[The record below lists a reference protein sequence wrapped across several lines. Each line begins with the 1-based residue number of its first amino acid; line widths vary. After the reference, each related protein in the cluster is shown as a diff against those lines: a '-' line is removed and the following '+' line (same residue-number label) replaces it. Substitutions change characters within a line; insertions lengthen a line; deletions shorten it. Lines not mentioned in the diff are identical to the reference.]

1 MSIAKYTQHHSKYFA
16 NILTLTNSSRGVE
29 RLSQGIFNA
38 KVDLN
43 PHQVEAALFA
53 FKSPMSEGVILADEV
68 GLGKTIE
75 AGLILTQYWCEHKRR
90 IIIIAPASLR
100 KQWSVELQEKFFLDS
115 VILDAGNYKQ
125 FKKNGIDEPFNQED
139 KIVITSYNFA
149 AKMQEEILMGRFDL
163 AVIDEAHKLRN
174 VYKPNSKISHAIKS
188 ALSGTKKI
196 LLTATP
202 LQNSLLELY
211 GLVSIL
217 DDRVFGDKRSF
228 SEQFISGNIT
238 NAQFRDLKSRISP
251 FCHRTLRKDVVEYV
265 PYTNRI
271 ALVQEFYPSDDE
283 QTLYNLISEFLQ
295 STNLHSIPNSQKTLI
310 ILIVRK
316 LLASSTRAI
325 ENTLTTMIE
334 RLESSIK
341 TKETAEIKLDDDE
354 ELISDFTE
362 ESDDDE
368 SEPSKIFLTD
378 AEIAEIKSEISEL
391 ESFKLLASSI
401 EIDAKLEKLLSA
413 LEKGFIKQAEL
424 GANKKAIIFTESKRT
439 QVYLKEYLE
448 LNGFKDKIVL
458 FNGENN
464 DEISK
469 EIYSKWLERHE
480 GSGKITGSK
489 TADMKQAIVDYFKDE
504 AEILIATEAG
514 SEGINLQFCNLL
526 INYDLPWNPQ
536 RIEQRIG
543 RVHRYGQKHDVV
555 VVNFLN
561 KANAA
566 DRRVY
571 ELLRDKFQ
579 LFEGVFG
586 SSDEVLGIIENGVD
600 FEKAILDVYQSCRT
614 PEEIQKAFDNLQKE
628 LDEKIQ
634 KTLKSTR
641 KKLLENFDEDV
652 HKRLKGSLDESL
664 KCMSLYEELF
674 WKTTKVELENLAK
687 FDDENASFVLA
698 KAPKSGIKTGK
709 YQLITKEFEENNH
722 YTYHINSPLGEY
734 VVNEALKRELRPA
747 KLTLSLS
754 NHNAKI
760 SALES
765 YKGKSGYLKAT
776 RLTLN
781 GFEKEEYVIVS
792 ATTKG
797 GAKIKAEIAEK
808 LLSLKAVDTVETTI
822 DENAK
827 AKLNESESA
836 QKEKI
841 FASCEKR
848 NIQFFDAEI
857 TKLDK
862 WADDQLVSLEKELRE
877 LKKTINT
884 KRAES
889 KKANP
894 QEKLKIQMEIRDLEL
909 KQKKLKREVESAEDE
924 IYTKRSEIID
934 SLSELVKGQSK
945 EQEIMTIEWEIV

>member
-1 MSIAKYTQHHSKYFA
+1 MQK
-16 NILTLTNSSRGVE
+16 E
-29 RLSQGIFNA
+29 
-38 KVDLN
+38 
-43 PHQVEAALFA
+43 
-53 FKSPMSEGVILADEV
+53 ILA
-68 GLGKTIE
+68 
-75 AGLILTQYWCEHKRR
+75 R
-90 IIIIAPASLR
+90 
-100 KQWSVELQEKFFLDS
+100 
-115 VILDAGNYKQ
+115 
-125 FKKNGIDEPFNQED
+125 
-139 KIVITSYNFA
+139 
-149 AKMQEEILMGRFDL
+149 RFDL

-174 VYKPNSKISHAIKS
+174 VYKPSSKISHAVKS
-188 ALSGTKKI
+188 ALLGTKKI

-217 DDRVFGDKRSF
+217 DERVFGDKRSF
-228 SEQFISGNIT
+228 SEQFISGNMT

-271 ALVQEFYPSDDE
+271 ALVQEFYPSSEE
-283 QTLYNLISEFLQ
+283 QALYSLISEFLQ

-464 DEISK
+464 DKTSK

-566 DRRVY
+566 DQRVY

-600 FEKAILDVYQSCRT
+600 FEKAILDVYQSCRS
-614 PEEIQKAFDNLQKE
+614 PEDIQKAFDNLQKE
-628 LDEKIQ
+628 LDDKIQ

-652 HKRLKGSLDESL
+652 HKRLKGSLDESI
-664 KCMSLYEELF
+664 KCMNHYEELF

-698 KAPKSGIKTGK
+698 KAPKTSVKTGK
-709 YQLITKEFEENNH
+709 YQLITKESEENNH
-722 YTYHINSPLGEY
+722 YTYRINSPLGEY
-734 VVNEALKRELRPA
+734 VVSESLKRELRPV
-747 KLTLSLS
+747 KLKLSLS

-760 SALES
+760 SALEN
-765 YKGKSGYLKAT
+765 YQGKSGYLKAT

-808 LLSLKAVDTVETTI
+808 LLSLKAIDTAETTL

-848 NIQFFDAEI
+848 NAQFFDAEI

-862 WADDQLVSLEKELRE
+862 WADDQLLASEKELKE
-877 LKKTINT
+877 LKKTINA

-894 QEKLKIQMEIRDLEL
+894 QEKLKIQMEIRDLEQ

-924 IYTKRSEIID
+924 IYAKRSEIID
-934 SLSELVKGQSK
+934 SLSELIKGQSK